1 MRPMQVERTCGQRV
15 YLRPGTS
22 KKDDIVSLTK
32 ETKTLVQNDNII
44 KDVATQSVQDVVTTE
59 IEIATSSATETEMG
73 RKTRDKPR
81 LEQAPRAW
89 YESQTNFLLKKAIK
103 EGE

>member
-1 MRPMQVERTCGQRV
+1 M
-15 YLRPGTS
+15 RPGTS

-59 IEIATSSATETEMG
+59 IEIATSSATET
-73 RKTRDKPR
+73 
-81 LEQAPRAW
+81 
-89 YESQTNFLLKKAIK
+89 
-103 EGE
+103 